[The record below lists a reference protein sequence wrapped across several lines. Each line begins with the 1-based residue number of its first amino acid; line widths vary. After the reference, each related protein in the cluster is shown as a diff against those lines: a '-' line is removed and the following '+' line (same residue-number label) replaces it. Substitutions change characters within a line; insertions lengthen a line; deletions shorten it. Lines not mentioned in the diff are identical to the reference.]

1 MSKKKKEKKEK
12 KGFRILPRFNGGTR
26 KGRVKGME
34 QEEKEKEV
42 LTEEQPAEEIE
53 EEALQ
58 EENGQS
64 ETEANEAEAEAA
76 APTLEELQAALEKA
90 VKERDEYL
98 DLAQR
103 QKAEFANYKRRTE
116 GIRKDALDESRR
128 DTINEF
134 LPVLDNL
141 ERAIEAAEEESPLKE
156 GIQMVLRQ
164 MHETLNKMGVEEIN
178 PLGDLFDANEMN
190 AVMQGTEEEGEPGT
204 VCQVLQKGY
213 KIGRFVIRHAMVKVV
228 AG

>member
-1 MSKKKKEKKEK
+1 MKSKKEKK
-12 KGFRILPRFNGGTR
+12 KGFRILPRFSGGTR
-26 KGRVKGME
+26 KGRAKGME
-34 QEEKEKEV
+34 QEEKEV
-42 LTEEQPAEEIE
+42 LTETPEPDAEE
-53 EEALQ
+53 AVQ

-64 ETEANEAEAEAA
+64 TDEANEAEAKELT
-76 APTLEELQAALEKA
+76 PEELKAALEKA
-90 VKERDEYL
+90 IAERDEYL

-116 GIRKDALDESRR
+116 GIRREAMDESRR
-128 DTINEF
+128 DTVNDF

-141 ERAIEAAEEESPLKE
+141 ERALEAADEESPLKN
-156 GIQMVLRQ
+156 GIEMVLRQ
-164 MHETLNKMGVEEIN
+164 MLDTLTKLGVETID

-190 AVMQGTEEEGEPGT
+190 AVLQGTEDEGEPGT

-213 KIGRFVIRHAMVKVV
+213 KAGNHVIRHAMVKVV